1 MKVLGLVAE
10 YNPFHAGHLYHINK
24 SREQSGAEAVVA
36 VMSGDFVQ
44 RGSAAVWDKFAR
56 AEAAVRCGVSLV
68 LELPLPWCVSSA
80 GGFARG
86 AVQLL
91 EATGVV
97 DTLSFGS
104 ECGDAAA
111 LSEIAGA
118 LNALEGSGE
127 LKEALASGLPFAA
140 ARQQALAVRLGAERA
155 ALLQAPNNLL
165 GIEYIRTLREPM
177 ELRTVQR
184 VSGRH
189 DGPGSAS
196 ELRCMLERGESIYD
210 RLPAPAAA
218 VFRRE
223 TERGRGPVLS
233 ASLETALLSRLRM
246 LPMEAFER
254 LPDAGE
260 GLENLLHRAVREEPT
275 LERAALRCKSRRYA
289 LSRIRRMLLGAALG
303 LEKGMND
310 GVPPY
315 LRVLAADSRGCALLA
330 EMKERARLP
339 VITKAAAVR
348 GLEKEAQSVFEL
360 GSRAHDLWVLGLSD
374 SQCRGG
380 DGDFRRSPV
389 ILTEESAKLA
399 D

>member
-97 DTLSFGS
+97 NVLSFGS
-104 ECGDAAA
+104 ECGDTAA

-118 LNALEGSGE
+118 LNELEGSEE
-127 LKEALASGLPFAA
+127 LKAALSAGGSFAA
-140 ARQQALAVRLGAERA
+140 ARQRALAARLGEERA
-155 ALLQAPNNLL
+155 ALLQDPNNLL
-165 GIEYIRTLREPM
+165 GVEYIRALGEPM
-177 ELRTVQR
+177 ELCTVQR

-196 ELRCMLERGESIYD
+196 ELRAVLERGGRIYD
-210 RLPAPAAA
+210 ALPEAAAA

-223 TERGRGPVLS
+223 TEQGRGPVLP

-246 LPMEAFER
+246 LPFEVFER

-260 GLENLLHRAVREEPT
+260 GLENLLYRAVREEPT
-275 LERAALRCKSRRYA
+275 LEAAALRCKSRRYA

-303 LEKGMND
+303 LEKEMNAS
-310 GVPPY
+310 VPPY

-330 EMKERARLP
+330 DMKDCARLP

-348 GLEKEAQSVFEL
+348 GLDAGAQSVFEL
-360 GSRAHDLWVLGLSD
+360 GSRAHDLWVLGLTD
-374 SQCRGG
+374 SRFRSG

-389 ILTEESAKLA
+389 ILTDGTPKLA
-399 D
+399 E